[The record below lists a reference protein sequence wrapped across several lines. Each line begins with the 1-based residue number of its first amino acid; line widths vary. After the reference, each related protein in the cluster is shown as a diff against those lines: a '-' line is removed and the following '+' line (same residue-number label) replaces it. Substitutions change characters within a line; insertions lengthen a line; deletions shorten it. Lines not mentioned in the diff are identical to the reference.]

1 MIIKMLD
8 MDGNGKVD
16 SYEFMCAM
24 SLLAHG
30 TLEEKAELVFG
41 LYDFN
46 KSGTLSKDEL
56 TALMTNT
63 MMSLNAMDGKHVS
76 PMSEDDKMKFRT
88 AVATKTDT
96 VMKAMDSNND

>member
-8 MDGNGKVD
+8 MDGNGSID

-24 SLLAHG
+24 ALLAHG
-30 TLEEKAELVFG
+30 TLEEKAQLIFG

-56 TALMTNT
+56 LALMINT
-63 MMSLNAMDGKHVS
+63 MMSLNAMDGKHKS
-76 PMSEDDKMKFRT
+76 PMSE
-88 AVATKTDT
+88 
-96 VMKAMDSNND
+96 